1 MTLHRTDWA
10 AAAASGA
17 RVGRCVLIAG
27 LPWAIVPEG
36 QEVTA
41 VTWTDAEDPAWHAT
55 NSPTCKAWLLM
66 RSKHG
71 DGVPQLAWEES
82 ASPVQGTVD
91 VGSLRLWLSAP
102 GDAPLATLGARDA
115 IPFTRL
121 DGTHSAS
128 ATTLNVESTAAF
140 ASAGAVH
147 LGRERITYSG
157 KTATTLTG
165 CARGTAG
172 TRARAYPS
180 ATTTHR
186 VYYAGSDERLPALKG
201 RRCTVWLY
209 LLSETGEAT
218 DPTLVY
224 DGRIAGGAGVLESGA
239 WELVLEHAL
248 TALDTETE
256 PPTIPLYGYA
266 HGNAPRSTSVT
277 SQSGGRYIPLIA
289 WWVDPAGTTRQ
300 LTLNE
305 ASADPDNGGW
315 SETRE
320 RYLERWNRAANAGS
334 YQIAAQLL
342 PSGILQVS
350 ATDGVNDR
358 RLSVW
363 FGWTELTVSDPTD
376 AGDSRDRAT
385 VYSAGAI
392 RGMPQACFWLAG
404 KVYLDATAQALI
416 PATPSNPLTETCEAY
431 WTLTAERDN
440 GVVPKGTVTSLIQVP
455 GRSGDSPTHAH
466 GVYCTPIVSD
476 AGDRGDALTVL
487 FTRPT
492 TATLGL
498 RALGPRWW
506 HVFRYAVLEQID
518 SYRGLDQVSDSIAW
532 ARIESIMRRVH
543 GHGTARAYTLDLA
556 KSALDVLRNEAR
568 LYGLALTTW
577 HGRAS
582 VAWIRETAP
591 SEARAAALDAGHLRR
606 GELAT
611 TREVSDG
618 LATSYKL
625 TLPSG
630 DSLTVNDAAA
640 IGESGAGATIEA
652 TLPEGAL
659 PEGRGIGDNGLHA
672 TVRQIAAATIA
683 PWCRTYEVVSWP
695 GDLRLAGLQI
705 GDVCALTE
713 WMLPDQQAERGLEAR
728 AGTVLSIR
736 RDFDA
741 GTVDLRFRLSPSW
754 IAGYAPEA
762 LVASISG
769 AVLTLDTTTLGAM
782 GFADDE
788 RDDGAA
794 RTDGGASWFV
804 AGDKVFLTEID
815 STSPASAY
823 QAEVLSVSGATVTLN
838 GSPGSTW
845 ETAATAGRV
854 MLSYDDYATASAA
867 QHAFAFI
874 ADRTTFEVASGVPG
888 RRWT

>member
-1 MTLHRTDWA
+1 MTLHRIDWA
-10 AAAASGA
+10 AAAAAGA
-17 RVGRCVLIAG
+17 RVGRCVLVAG

-41 VTWTDAEDPAWHAT
+41 VTWTGDADDAWHVGG
-55 NSPTCKAWLLM
+55 SPVCKPWLLT

-71 DGVPQLAWEES
+71 DDVPALAWEEN

-91 VGSLRLWLSAP
+91 VGSVTLWLAAP

-165 CARGTAG
+165 CSRGTAG

-186 VYYAGSDERLPALKG
+186 VYFAGDDERLPALKG

-209 LLSETGEAT
+209 LLSETGDAT

-224 DGRIAGGAGVLESGA
+224 DGRVAGGAGVLDNGA
-239 WELVLEHAL
+239 WQIVLEHAL

-266 HGNAPRSTSVT
+266 HGNAPRSMSVT
-277 SQSGGRYIPLIA
+277 SQSGGRYVPLMA
-289 WWVDPAGTTRQ
+289 YWVDPAGTTRQ

-305 ASADPDNGGW
+305 ASGDPDNGGW

-320 RYLERWNRAANAGS
+320 RYLERWNRAAAAGP
-334 YQIAAQLL
+334 YGIAAQLL

-350 ATDGVNDR
+350 ATDGVDDR

-363 FGWTELTVSDPTD
+363 FGWTELTISDPSD
-376 AGDSRDRAT
+376 PGDSRASAT

-392 RGMPQACFWLAG
+392 RGMPAACYWLSG

-416 PATPSNPLTETCEAY
+416 PAMPSNPLTGDCEAY

-440 GVVPKGTVTSLIQVP
+440 GVVEKGTVTALVQVP
-455 GRSGDSPTHAH
+455 GRSADTPTHAH
-466 GVYCTPIVSD
+466 GIYCAPLITD

-487 FTRPT
+487 FTRPA

-498 RALGPRWW
+498 HAIGPRWW
-506 HVFRYAVLEQID
+506 NVFRYAVLEQID
-518 SYRGLDQVSDSIAW
+518 GYRGLDQVSGSIAW
-532 ARIESIMRRVH
+532 DRVESIMRRVH
-543 GHGTARAYTLDLA
+543 GHGTARRYTLDLA
-556 KSALDVLRNEAR
+556 QPALDVLRNEAR
-568 LYGLALTTW
+568 LYGLALATW
-577 HGRAS
+577 HGRVS

-591 SEARAAALDAGHLRR
+591 SEARAAALDATHLRR
-606 GELAT
+606 GQTAT
-611 TREVSDG
+611 TREASDG

-652 TLPEGAL
+652 TLPDGAL
-659 PEGRGIGDNGLHA
+659 PAGRGIGDNGLHA

-705 GDVCALTE
+705 GDVCSLTE
-713 WMLPDQQAERGLEAR
+713 WMLPDQQAGRGLEAR
-728 AGTVLSIR
+728 AGTVLSAR

-769 AVLTLDTTTLGAM
+769 AVLTLDTATLGAM
-782 GFADDE
+782 GFADDTLE
-788 RDDGAA
+788 DDSP

-804 AGDKVFLTEID
+804 PGDKVYLMEID
-815 STSPASAY
+815 ATSPASPY

-838 GSPGSTW
+838 GSPGGTW
-845 ETAATAGRV
+845 ATAAAAGRV
-854 MLSYDDYATASAA
+854 MLTYDDYATATAA
-867 QHAFAFI
+867 QHAFAFV
-874 ADRTTFEVASGVPG
+874 ADRGTFEVASGVPG
-888 RRWT
+888 RRWV